1 MLILVTSAEV
11 DHLKEMRTK
20 EYEQTIEWAK
30 VKDKEGYN
38 VVWLETISN
47 TEPSYLKGQFPCY
60 CTDNHNPNYQNKG
73 SNLGM
78 AMRKFFEDCE
88 VDDDYAMY
96 LTGRYHFT
104 KNTFFDIMEANPDCD
119 FYGMNDGN
127 DQYFTG
133 CFAMKKKYMIDWLNK
148 TNWHNVNA
156 NMINFEQTLWDYV
169 KGNSLYTCEV
179 EDMYM
184 DCNVFGAGNP
194 VRLTR

>member
-1 MLILVTSAEV
+1 MLLLVTSAQL
-11 DHLKEMRTK
+11 DHLNEMRTK

>member
-1 MLILVTSAEV
+1 MLLLVTSAQL
-11 DHLKEMRTK
+11 DHLNEMRTK

-78 AMRKFFEDCE
+78 AMRKFFDECE
-88 VDDDYAMY
+88 VDDDYAIY

-104 KNTFFDIMEANPDCD
+104 ENTFFDIMEANPNCD

-133 CFAMKKKYMIDWLNK
+133 CFAMKKKYMIDWLTK
-148 TNWHNVNA
+148 TNWHNVNTH
-156 NMINFEQTLWDYV
+156 MINFEQTLWDYV
-169 KGNSLYTCEV
+169 KGNNLYTCEV
-179 EDMYM
+179 EDMCM
-184 DCNVFGAGNP
+184 DCNVFGAGTP
-194 VRLTR
+194 VRLAR

>member
-1 MLILVTSAEV
+1 MLLLVTSAQL
-11 DHLKEMRTK
+11 DHLNEMRTK

-78 AMRKFFEDCE
+78 AMRKFFDDCE
-88 VDDDYAMY
+88 VDDDYAIY

-148 TNWHNVNA
+148 TNWHNVNT

-184 DCNVFGAGNP
+184 DCNVFGAGTP

>member
-1 MLILVTSAEV
+1 
-11 DHLKEMRTK
+11 MRTK

-78 AMRKFFEDCE
+78 AMRKFFDDCE
-88 VDDDYAMY
+88 VDDDYAIY

-148 TNWHNVNA
+148 TNWHNVNT

-169 KGNSLYTCEV
+169 KENSLYTCEV

-184 DCNVFGAGNP
+184 DCNVFGAGTP

>member
-1 MLILVTSAEV
+1 MLLLVTSAQV
-11 DHLKEMRTK
+11 DHLNEMRTK

-78 AMRKFFEDCE
+78 AMRKFFDDCE
-88 VDDDYAMY
+88 VDDDYAIY

-148 TNWHNVNA
+148 TNWHNVNT

-184 DCNVFGAGNP
+184 DCNVFGAGTP

>member
-1 MLILVTSAEV
+1 MLLLVTSAQL
-11 DHLKEMRTK
+11 DHLNEMRTK

-78 AMRKFFEDCE
+78 AMRKFFDDCE
-88 VDDDYAMY
+88 VDDDYAIY

-148 TNWHNVNA
+148 TNWHNVNT

-169 KGNSLYTCEV
+169 KENSLYTCEV

-184 DCNVFGAGNP
+184 DCNVFGAGTP

>member
-1 MLILVTSAEV
+1 MLLLVTSAQL
-11 DHLKEMRTK
+11 DHLNEMRTK

-78 AMRKFFEDCE
+78 AMRKFFDDCE
-88 VDDDYAMY
+88 VDDDYAIY

-104 KNTFFDIMEANPDCD
+104 KNIFFDIMEANPDCD

-148 TNWHNVNA
+148 TNWHNVNT

-169 KGNSLYTCEV
+169 KENSLYTCEV

-184 DCNVFGAGNP
+184 DCNVFGAGTP